1 MLEGKVA
8 VVYGGSG
15 GVGAAIGRAFARNGA
30 QVHLVAR
37 TASKLEEAARS
48 IEAETAAAVHVAA
61 LDATDPSAVGAHL
74 DALVDESGGVDVVFN
89 AVGGANV
96 FGVPLVD
103 LSADE
108 AIADL
113 GARFRGQLV
122 PAQEAGRR
130 MAARGSGVVLFL
142 TATVSRIAMSNVG
155 IFGAACAATE
165 ALCHGLGAELASRGV
180 RTVVLRS
187 GGSPDAPGM
196 REATTQVALSTGR
209 TFEEML
215 ADMERPLPT
224 GHLPRLAEVAD
235 AAVVLASDA
244 GRAVTATAV
253 NVSGGQ
259 LVD

>member
-1 MLEGKVA
+1 MLEGKIA

-15 GVGAAIGRAFARNGA
+15 AVGAAVGRAFAWHGA

-37 TASKLEEAARS
+37 TPTRLDEAARS
-48 IEAETAAAVHVAA
+48 IEADTAAVVHTAA
-61 LDATDPSAVGAHL
+61 LDATDPRAVGAHL
-74 DALVDESGGVDVVFN
+74 DELVERFGGVDVAFN

-96 FGVPLVD
+96 FGVPLVVQ
-103 LSADE
+103 SADD

-113 GARFRGQLV
+113 GARVRGQLV

-130 MAARGSGVVLFL
+130 MAERGSGVLLFL
-142 TATVSRIAMSNVG
+142 TATVSQIAMGNVG

-165 ALCHGLGAELASRGV
+165 ALCRGLGAELAPRGV

-187 GGSPDAPGM
+187 GGSPDSPGM
-196 REATTQVALSTGR
+196 REATTQVGLSTGR
-209 TFEEML
+209 TYEEVL
-215 ADMERPLPT
+215 ADMERALPV
-224 GHLPRLAEVAD
+224 GHLPRLREVAD
-235 AAVVLASDA
+235 VAAVLASDA
-244 GRAVTATAV
+244 GRALTATAV